1 MKRSRGRNPKRNSH
15 IKRQLDMVWYRLA
28 AFGIECREIMCRR
41 LFYVSDDWLY
51 PVLGGSG
58 NRVLTLF
65 SQPGIQNPAG
75 SGAACVRI

>member
-1 MKRSRGRNPKRNSH
+1 MPE
-15 IKRQLDMVWYRLA
+15 A
-28 AFGIECREIMCRR
+28 
-41 LFYVSDDWLY
+41 FYVSDDWLY